1 MTNQLPMTI
10 ESAIEKLHQLTRI
23 NVQDNWYWCFNDL
36 PINQDS
42 LITINPNNWQLAP
55 VNQKGCITWS
65 KGHKVCWVAQKI
77 TIPRALKDY
86 PLSGLALRLILTWWA
101 EDAQIF
107 INGKLV
113 QQGDLFDSSARIVL
127 TKSAIANEKILVA
140 IRLVSPGHD
149 IGALMRSQCVYE
161 REQHHAPAIPNSA
174 NSIDPGFIADEL
186 SILYKYLAQFESE
199 KLTRL
204 AQEINRIDW
213 DLVAN
218 AEEFDRS
225 LANLRQRLLPL
236 AKEIEQRCFY
246 PIGHAHLDMAWL
258 WTTRETYEVAQRTF
272 QSVLNLQQE
281 FPYLTFCHTSP
292 ALYEWIEQNR
302 PDLFAA
308 IVEAVKQGKWEVIGG
323 MWVEPEV
330 NLVSGESLVR
340 QLLYGQKYIKEQ
352 FGEITRVAWLPDSFG
367 FCWQLPQIFKQ
378 SGIDYFVTGKLHWND
393 TTKFPHGCFWWES
406 PDGTQIFTLMSPP
419 NITGV
424 MDTNPITMTD
434 YAVDWENQTG
444 LQEIFW
450 LPGVGDHGGGPTRD
464 MLEVAKKWHNSPF
477 FPKIE
482 FSTAIEYL
490 NKISQNPKIKS
501 NSSFPIWKDELYL
514 EFHRGCYTTHAD
526 QKRFNRCCEGLLY
539 QAELFATLASLIQKE
554 NGDRDWLPK
563 IEEAWKKVLFNQF
576 HDILPGTSIPEVFTE
591 ANRAW
596 EEVIEVGE
604 EILTNSLK
612 AIASCLTL
620 PPPPQPEA
628 KPIFVFNPLNW
639 ERSEV
644 VAISVS
650 QGTWEVWD
658 LDGKKVRAQLSKDKK
673 LLFLAENIPSVG
685 YRLFW
690 FCRNLDNEPLS
701 YQDTKDFV
709 LENEYLKV
717 VVNSQIGDLDGI
729 FDKINQKEVLKG
741 AGNQLQAFEDR
752 GQYWDAWN
760 IDPNYHQHP
769 LSLTTLKSIQWLEN
783 GEIQQC
789 IRVVRQLGNSEF
801 RQDYILQAHSP
812 ILKIATTVDWQETHV
827 LVKVAF
833 PLNVESDWVTY
844 EIPGG
849 AIARS
854 TRPQTPADKAKWEVP
869 ALRWADLSD
878 NNEDYGV
885 SLLNNCKYGYDSQPN
900 CLRLTLLR
908 SPIWP
913 DPTAD
918 KGIHQ
923 FTYAI
928 YPHRGSWRSAKT
940 VHRGYELNLPL
951 QVVIGGEINKIN
963 NQQYRQ
969 LPPVSSLL
977 NLSAENLIL
986 MAFKY
991 GEDED
996 LILRCYECQGE
1007 TAKLVLQGNL
1017 ELKIAHLVDL
1027 LERKEQQAEDLK
1039 EKNIQQI
1046 KSWQIATFKLNRFS

>member
-1 MTNQLPMTI
+1 MSNRLCVTI
-10 ESAIEKLHQLTRI
+10 ESAIEKLHQLTQI
-23 NVQDNWYWCFNDL
+23 NIQDNWFWCFSDL
-36 PINQDS
+36 PIDRDS
-42 LITINPNNWQLAP
+42 LITINPNNWQSAP
-55 VNQKGCITWS
+55 VNPKGYLTWQ
-65 KGHKVCWVAQKI
+65 KGHKVCWLAQKI
-77 TIPRALKDY
+77 SIPRALKDY
-86 PLSGLALRLILTWWA
+86 PLSDFTLRLILTWWA

-107 INGKLV
+107 VNGELV

-127 TKSAIANEKILVA
+127 TKSAIPNREILIA

-161 REQHHAPAIPNSA
+161 REQQHDPASFNYA
-174 NSIDPGFIADEL
+174 NSIDPGFFADEL

-199 KLTRL
+199 KLAIL
-204 AQEINRIDW
+204 AQEIDSIDW
-213 DLVAN
+213 NLVAN
-218 AEEFDRS
+218 AKEFDRT
-225 LANLRQRLLPL
+225 LFNLRQRLLPL
-236 AKEIEQRCFY
+236 AKDLKQRCFY

-258 WTTRETYEVAQRTF
+258 WTTQETYEVAQRTF

-292 ALYEWIEQNR
+292 ALYEWIEKNR

-323 MWVEPEV
+323 MWIEPEV

-340 QLLYGQKYIKEQ
+340 QLLYGQRYFQEK
-352 FGEITRVAWLPDSFG
+352 FGEITKVAWLPDSFG

-424 MDTNPITMTD
+424 MDTNPVTMTN
-434 YAVDWENQTG
+434 YAVDWESQTG
-444 LQEIFW
+444 LQDIFW
-450 LPGVGDHGGGPTRD
+450 LPGVGDHGGGPTKD
-464 MLEVAKKWHNSPF
+464 MLEVARKWQNSAF

-490 NKISQNPKIKS
+490 KKISQNQTIKS
-501 NSSFPIWKDELYL
+501 NSQFPIWQDELYL

-526 QKRFNRCCEGLLY
+526 QKRFNRYCEGLLY
-539 QAELFATLASLIQKE
+539 QAELFATLASLIQQEE
-554 NGDRDWLPK
+554 NNRDWLLK
-563 IEEAWKKVLFNQF
+563 IEKAWKKVLFNQF

-591 ANRAW
+591 ANRDW
-596 EEVIEVGE
+596 QEVIKVGE

-612 AIASCLTL
+612 AIASYITL

-628 KPIFVFNPLNW
+628 KPILIFNPLNW

-644 VAISVS
+644 VAIS
-650 QGTWEVWD
+650 GFEGNWELWD
-658 LDGKKVRAQLSKDKK
+658 LDGKKVPVQWSKDNE
-673 LLFLAENIPSVG
+673 LLFWAEDIPSVG

-690 FCRNLDNEPLS
+690 LCRSLDKESP
-701 YQDTKDFV
+701 QREDKKDFL
-709 LENEYLKV
+709 LENQYLKV
-717 VVNSQIGDLDGI
+717 VINSQTGDLDSI
-729 FDKINQKEVLKG
+729 FDKIHRREVLKG
-741 AGNQLQAFEDR
+741 KGNQLQAFEDR

-769 LSLTTLKSIQWLEN
+769 LPPTRLKSIHWLDC
-783 GEIQQC
+783 GEVRQR

-801 RQDYILQAHSP
+801 RQDYILQANSP
-812 ILKIATTVDWQETHV
+812 VLKIATTVDWQETHV
-827 LVKVAF
+827 LVKAAF
-833 PLNVESDWVTY
+833 PLNIESDFVTY
-844 EIPGG
+844 EIPCG

-854 TRPQTPADKAKWEVP
+854 TRLQTPAEKAKWEVP

-878 NNEDYGV
+878 NNQDYGV
-885 SLLNNCKYGYDSQPN
+885 SLLNDCKYGYDSQPD

-908 SPIWP
+908 SSVWP

-918 KGIHQ
+918 RGIHE

-951 QVVIGGEINKIN
+951 QVVAGEEINKIN
-963 NQQYRQ
+963 HQFKR
-969 LPPVSSLL
+969 LSPVSSLI

-991 GEDED
+991 GEDEG

-1007 TAKLVLQGNL
+1007 AAELALQGCL
-1017 ELKIAHLVDL
+1017 ELKIYHSVDF
-1027 LERKEQQAEDLK
+1027 LEGKEEQYRDLIA
-1039 EKNIQQI
+1039 KNIQQI
-1046 KSWQIATFKLNRFS
+1046 KPWQITTFQLNLSY

>member
-1 MTNQLPMTI
+1 MSNRLSVTI
-10 ESAIEKLHQLTRI
+10 ESAIEKIHQLTQI
-23 NVQDNWYWCFNDL
+23 NVQDNWFWCFNDL
-36 PINQDS
+36 PIDRDS
-42 LITINPNNWQLAP
+42 LITINPNNWQAAP
-55 VNQKGCITWS
+55 VNQKKYITWE
-65 KGHKVCWVAQKI
+65 KGQKVCWLAQKI
-77 TIPRALKDY
+77 TIPRALKNY
-86 PLSGLALRLILTWWA
+86 SLSAFALRLVLTWWA

-107 INGKLV
+107 VNGELV

-127 TKSAIANEKILVA
+127 TKSAIPNREILVA
-140 IRLVSPGHD
+140 IRLISPGHD
-149 IGALMRSQCVYE
+149 IGALMRSQLVYE
-161 REQHHAPAIPNSA
+161 REQQQDYA

-204 AQEINRIDW
+204 AQEIDSIDW
-213 DLVAN
+213 NLVAN
-218 AEEFDRS
+218 TEEFDRT
-225 LANLRQRLLPL
+225 LFNLRQRLLPL
-236 AKEIEQRCFY
+236 AKDIKQRCFY

-258 WTTRETYEVAQRTF
+258 WTTQETYGVAQRTF

-292 ALYEWIEQNR
+292 ALYEWIEENR

-323 MWVEPEV
+323 MWIEPEV

-340 QLLYGQKYIKEQ
+340 QLLYGQRYFQEK
-352 FGEITRVAWLPDSFG
+352 FGEITKAAWLPDSFG

-419 NITGV
+419 NVAGV

-434 YAVDWENQTG
+434 YAVEWESQTG
-444 LQEIFW
+444 LSEIFW

-464 MLEVAKKWHNSPF
+464 MLEVARKWQNSPF
-477 FPKIE
+477 FPKIQ

-490 NKISQNPKIKS
+490 EKISQNPKIKT
-501 NSSFPIWKDELYL
+501 NSQFPIWQDELYL

-526 QKRFNRCCEGLLY
+526 QKRFNRYCEGLLY
-539 QAELFATLASLIQKE
+539 QAELFATLASLIQKRKR
-554 NGDRDWLPK
+554 DCDWLLK
-563 IEEAWKKVLFNQF
+563 IEKAWKKVLFNQF
-576 HDILPGTSIPEVFTE
+576 HDILPGTSIPEVFIE
-591 ANRAW
+591 ANRDW
-596 EEVIEVGE
+596 QEVIEVGE

-612 AIASCLTL
+612 AIASSITL
-620 PPPPQPEA
+620 PSLPQPEA
-628 KPIFVFNPLNW
+628 KPIFVFNSLNW

-650 QGTWEVWD
+650 QENWEVRD
-658 LDGKKVRAQLSKDKK
+658 LDGKKVPVQWSKDNE
-673 LLFLAENIPSVG
+673 LLFWAEDIPSVG

-690 FCRNLDNEPLS
+690 LCRNLDNEPLK
-701 YQDTKDFV
+701 YQDTKNFV

-717 VVNSQIGDLDGI
+717 VINSQTGDLNSI
-729 FDKINQKEVLKG
+729 FDKINRKEVLKG
-741 AGNQLQAFEDR
+741 PGNQLQAFEDR

-769 LSLTTLKSIQWLEN
+769 LPPTTLKSIQWLDS
-783 GEIQQC
+783 GEVRQR

-801 RQDYILQAHSP
+801 RQDYILQANSP
-812 ILKIATTVDWQETHV
+812 VLKIATIVDWQETHV
-827 LVKVAF
+827 LVKAAF
-833 PLNVESDWVTY
+833 PLNIESDFVTY
-844 EIPGG
+844 EIPCG

-854 TRPQTPADKAKWEVP
+854 TRPQTPAEKAKWEVP

-885 SLLNNCKYGYDSQPN
+885 SLLNDCKYGYDSQPD

-908 SPIWP
+908 GSVWP

-951 QVVIGGEINKIN
+951 QVVAGEESNKIN
-963 NQQYRQ
+963 DQYKQ
-969 LPPVSSLL
+969 LSPVSSLI

-991 GEDED
+991 GEDES
-996 LILRCYECQGE
+996 LILRCYECQGKI
-1007 TAKLVLQGNL
+1007 AKLVSQGNL
-1017 ELKIAHLVDL
+1017 ELKIAHAVDL
-1027 LERKEQQAEDLK
+1027 LERKQQQDRNSK
-1039 EKNIQQI
+1039 ENNIQQI
-1046 KSWQIATFKLNRFS
+1046 QPWQIATFIAQEL

>member
-1 MTNQLPMTI
+1 MSDRLSVSIQT
-10 ESAIEKLHQLTRI
+10 AIEKLYELTRI
-23 NVQDNWYWCFNDL
+23 NVRDNWLWCFNDL
-36 PINQDS
+36 LSERDS
-42 LITINPNNWQLAP
+42 LITVNLNDWQTAP
-55 VNQKGCITWS
+55 VNQKGYITWE
-65 KGHKVCWVAQKI
+65 KGHKVCWLAQKI
-77 TIPRALKDY
+77 TIPRTLKNY
-86 PLSGLALRLILTWWA
+86 PLSGFALRLVLTWWA

-107 INGKLV
+107 VDGKLV
-113 QQGDLFDSSARIVL
+113 QQGDLFDSSARIIL
-127 TKSAIANEKILVA
+127 TKSAIPNREILVA

-149 IGALMRSQCVYE
+149 IGALMRSQLVYE
-161 REQHHAPAIPNSA
+161 REQQHDSTNL
-174 NSIDPGFIADEL
+174 IDPDFVADEL
-186 SILYKYLAQFESE
+186 SILYKYLAQFEPE
-199 KLTRL
+199 KSTIL
-204 AQEINRIDW
+204 AQEIDSIDW
-213 DLVAN
+213 NLVAN
-218 AEEFDRS
+218 REEFDRTLS
-225 LANLRQRLLPL
+225 DLRQRLLPL

-258 WTTRETYEVAQRTF
+258 WTTQETYEVAQRTF

-292 ALYEWIEQNR
+292 ALYEWIEKNR

-323 MWVEPEV
+323 MWIEPEV

-340 QLLYGQKYIKEQ
+340 QLLYGQRYFQEK
-352 FGEITRVAWLPDSFG
+352 FGEITKVAWLPDSFG

-419 NITGV
+419 NVAGV
-424 MDTNPITMTD
+424 MDTNPITMTN
-434 YAVDWENQTG
+434 YAVDWESQTG

-450 LPGVGDHGGGPTRD
+450 LPGIGDHGGGPTID
-464 MLEVAKKWHNSPF
+464 MLEVARKWQNSPF
-477 FPKIE
+477 FPKIQ

-490 NKISQNPKIKS
+490 ENISQNLKIKS
-501 NSSFPIWKDELYL
+501 NSQFPIWQDELYL

-526 QKRFNRCCEGLLY
+526 QKCFNRYCEGLLY
-539 QAELFATLASLIQKE
+539 QAELFATLASLIQKD
-554 NGDRDWLPK
+554 NDGDWLLK
-563 IEEAWKKVLFNQF
+563 IETAWKKVLFNQF

-591 ANRAW
+591 ANRDW
-596 EEVIEVGE
+596 QEVIEVGE
-604 EILTNSLK
+604 KILTNSLK
-612 AIASCLTL
+612 TIASCITL
-620 PPPPQPEA
+620 PPPPHPEA

-644 VAISVS
+644 VAIS
-650 QGTWEVWD
+650 GFEENWEVWD
-658 LDGKKVRAQLSKDKK
+658 LDGKKVPVQWSKDDEF
-673 LLFLAENIPSVG
+673 LFLAEDIPSVG

-690 FCRNLDNEPLS
+690 LCRSLDKEPPR
-701 YQDTKDFV
+701 QEDTKDFV
-709 LENEYLKV
+709 LENECLKV
-717 VVNSQIGDLDGI
+717 VVNSQTGDLDSI
-729 FDKINQKEVLKG
+729 FDKISRKEVLKG
-741 AGNQLQAFEDR
+741 KGNQLQAFEDR

-769 LSLTTLKSIQWLEN
+769 LPPTRLKSIQWLDR
-783 GEIQQC
+783 GEVQQR

-801 RQDYILQAHSP
+801 RQDYILQANFP
-812 ILKIATTVDWQETHV
+812 VLKIATTLDWQETHV
-827 LVKVAF
+827 LVKAAF
-833 PLNVESDWVTY
+833 PLSIESDFVTY
-844 EIPGG
+844 ENPCG

-854 TRPQTPADKAKWEVP
+854 TRPQTPAEKAKWEVP

-885 SLLNNCKYGYDSQPN
+885 SLLNDCKYGYDSQPD

-908 SPIWP
+908 SSVWP

-918 KGIHQ
+918 RGIHQ

-951 QVVIGGEINKIN
+951 QIVVGKESNKIN
-963 NQQYRQ
+963 DRYKQ
-969 LPPVSSLL
+969 LSPVNSLL

-1007 TAKLVLQGNL
+1007 AAELALQGDL
-1017 ELKIAHLVDL
+1017 GLKIDRAVDL
-1027 LERKEQQAEDLK
+1027 LEGKEQQDRGLQEN
-1039 EKNIQQI
+1039 NIQQI
-1046 KSWQIATFKLNRFS
+1046 KPWQIITFKLNL

>member
-1 MTNQLPMTI
+1 MSNRLSVTI
-10 ESAIEKLHQLTRI
+10 ESAIEKLHQLTQI
-23 NVQDNWYWCFNDL
+23 NVQDNWFWCFNDL
-36 PINQDS
+36 PIDRDS
-42 LITINPNNWQLAP
+42 LITINPNNWQAAP
-55 VNQKGCITWS
+55 VNQKGYITWE
-65 KGHKVCWVAQKI
+65 KGQKVCWLAQKI

-86 PLSGLALRLILTWWA
+86 PLSGLAVRLILTWWA
-101 EDAQIF
+101 EDTHIF
-107 INGKLV
+107 VNGKLV

-127 TKSAIANEKILVA
+127 TKSAIPNEEILVA
-140 IRLVSPGHD
+140 IRLISPGHD
-149 IGALMRSQCVYE
+149 IGALMRSQLVYE
-161 REQHHAPAIPNSA
+161 REQQQDST
-174 NSIDPGFIADEL
+174 NSIDHGFFADEL

-199 KLTRL
+199 KLTIL
-204 AQEINRIDW
+204 AQEIDSIDW
-213 DLVAN
+213 NLVAN
-218 AEEFDRS
+218 AEEFDRT
-225 LANLRQRLLPL
+225 LFNLRQRLLPL
-236 AKEIEQRCFY
+236 AKDIKQRCFY

-308 IVEAVKQGKWEVIGG
+308 IVEAVKQGTWEVIGG
-323 MWVEPEV
+323 MWIEPEV

-340 QLLYGQKYIKEQ
+340 QLLYGQRYIREK
-352 FGEITRVAWLPDSFG
+352 FGEITKVAWLPDSFG

-434 YAVDWENQTG
+434 YAVEWESQTG
-444 LQEIFW
+444 LPEIFW
-450 LPGVGDHGGGPTRD
+450 LPGVGDHGGGPTKD
-464 MLEVAKKWHNSPF
+464 MLEVAKKWQNSPF

-490 NKISQNPKIKS
+490 KKISQNPKIKS
-501 NSSFPIWKDELYL
+501 NPQFPIWQDELYL

-526 QKRFNRCCEGLLY
+526 QKRFNRYCEGLLY
-539 QAELFATLASLIQKE
+539 QAELFATLASLIQKPKS
-554 NGDRDWLPK
+554 NRDWLLK
-563 IEEAWKKVLFNQF
+563 IEKAWKKVLFNQF
-576 HDILPGTSIPEVFTE
+576 HDILPGTSIPEVFIE
-591 ANRAW
+591 ANRDW
-596 EEVIEVGE
+596 REVIEVGE

-612 AIASCLTL
+612 AIASCITL
-620 PPPPQPEA
+620 PPPPHPEA

-644 VAISVS
+644 AAIS
-650 QGTWEVWD
+650 GFEGNWELSD
-658 LDGKKVRAQLSKDKK
+658 LDGKKVPVQWSKENE

-690 FCRNLDNEPLS
+690 LCRSVDKESPRRE
-701 YQDTKDFV
+701 DTKDFV

-717 VVNSQIGDLDGI
+717 VINSQTGDLDSI
-729 FDKINQKEVLKG
+729 FDKIHRREVLKG
-741 AGNQLQAFEDR
+741 KGNQLQAFEDR

-760 IDPNYHQHP
+760 IDPNYEQHP
-769 LSLTTLKSIQWLEN
+769 LPSTRLKSIQWLDR
-783 GEIQQC
+783 GEVRQR
-789 IRVVRQLGNSEF
+789 IRVVRQLGDSEF
-801 RQDYILQAHSP
+801 RQDYILQANSP
-812 ILKIATTVDWQETHV
+812 VLKIATTVDWQETHV
-827 LVKVAF
+827 LVKAAF
-833 PLNVESDWVTY
+833 PLNIESDSVTY
-844 EIPGG
+844 EIPCG
-849 AIARS
+849 AIARP
-854 TRPQTPADKAKWEVP
+854 TRPQTPAEKAKWEVP

-885 SLLNNCKYGYDSQPN
+885 SLLNDCKYGCDSQPD

-908 SPIWP
+908 SSVWP
-913 DPTAD
+913 DLTAD

-928 YPHRGSWRSAKT
+928 YSHRGSWRSAKT

-951 QVVIGGEINKIN
+951 QVVVGEKINKIN
-963 NQQYRQ
+963 NQNKQ

-1007 TAKLVLQGNL
+1007 AAELNFPGNL
-1017 ELKIAHLVDL
+1017 ELKIAHSVDL
-1027 LERKEQQAEDLK
+1027 LERKKTQAQDLQ
-1039 EKNIQQI
+1039 EKNIQKI
-1046 KSWQIATFKLNRFS
+1046 KPWQIATFKLNRSS